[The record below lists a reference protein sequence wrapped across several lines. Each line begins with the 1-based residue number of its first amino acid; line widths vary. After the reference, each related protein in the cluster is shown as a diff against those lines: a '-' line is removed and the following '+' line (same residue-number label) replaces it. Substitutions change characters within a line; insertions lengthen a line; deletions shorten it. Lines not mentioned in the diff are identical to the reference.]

1 MEFIDVWAGEESP
14 KKRELA
20 RRLGIRLA
28 PGDYSLLLSKDKRE
42 LKQKR
47 PEVDFVAA
55 KPGSKQEMNALLTDT
70 RYDFLIVQ
78 GFNVGKRNVRMAKR
92 YETAIAVPV
101 APAFSLRIP
110 SLARTR
116 RNLMRVEK
124 YGGELLICSGA
135 EDPSQLRSGRD
146 LAAIGAMLGLRPDYA
161 KKAVRHRPSAILE
174 RNRRR
179 KESGIPE
186 VGP

>member
-1 MEFIDVWAGEESP
+1 MEFIDVWAGDVS
-14 KKRELA
+14 KDKRELA
-20 RRLGIRLA
+20 GRLGIRIA
-28 PGDYSLLLSKDKRE
+28 PGDYSLLLSKDGRE

-47 PEVDFVAA
+47 RETDFVAA
-55 KPGSKQEMNALLTDT
+55 MPSSKQELNSLLTDT

-101 APAFSLRIP
+101 APAMSLRIP
-110 SLARTR
+110 RLARTR
-116 RNLMRVEK
+116 RNMLRVER

-135 EDPSQLRSGRD
+135 EDASQLRSGRD
-146 LAAIGAMLGLRPDYA
+146 LAAIGAALGLKPDYA

-174 RNRRR
+174 RNLKRR
-179 KESGIPE
+179 ETGIPE
-186 VGP
+186 VGR